1 MQQYSMQAKWN
12 LKFEYFRLDALNLK
26 HIKHAFNLTYFT
38 LQTKKLRVNYIRVG
52 IFFFWEIF
60 QSEKRFQVNGLN
72 SIPENA
78 FAWTPV
84 SSIFKIEACQHPH
97 PWKEVQVCG
106 FQYFSSMVMFI
117 LSRMVWTYTDL
128 D

>member
-12 LKFEYFRLDALNLK
+12 LKFEYFWLDALNLK

-97 PWKEVQVCG
+97 P
-106 FQYFSSMVMFI
+106 
-117 LSRMVWTYTDL
+117 
-128 D
+128 